1 MLALPEDIYNFFLP
15 LAASIFRVGGAIVE
29 VVGVLFLARLYGV
42 VLNPW
47 QLATI
52 TVTPVGTSLTV
63 PGVPGGGVIVM
74 APVLTAVN
82 LPAAGIGILLAVDTI
97 PDMFRTAANVT
108 GWLCVGSILSGGA
121 AATSKVA
128 AQSAVVADV

>member
-1 MLALPEDIYNFFLP
+1 
-15 LAASIFRVGGAIVE
+15 
-29 VVGVLFLARLYGV
+29 VGVLFLARLYGV

-63 PGVPGGGVIVM
+63 PGVPGGGIIVM

-121 AATSKVA
+121 TATSKVA